1 MSLEDVAGV
10 TSREAINGY
19 GIMARSGPEVML
31 HFLVALADALSA
43 SATVKG
49 MMNQESRAG

>member
-10 TSREAINGY
+10 TSREVINGY

-31 HFLVALADALSA
+31 QLRIARFGWMLFSSSV
-43 SATVKG
+43 TVKG
-49 MMNQESRAG
+49 KKS